1 MFPTTAAWC
10 SSSSLSASLTSLSRI
25 CSRSKAV
32 SATARG
38 SFSTVVIPCVVTRC
52 PIFSWILGDT
62 SLR

>member
-32 SATARG
+32 LRDGARVFLNQG
-38 SFSTVVIPCVVTRC
+38 NSFRRDEMLN
-52 PIFSWILGDT
+52 FYLELGRYV
-62 SLR
+62 SE